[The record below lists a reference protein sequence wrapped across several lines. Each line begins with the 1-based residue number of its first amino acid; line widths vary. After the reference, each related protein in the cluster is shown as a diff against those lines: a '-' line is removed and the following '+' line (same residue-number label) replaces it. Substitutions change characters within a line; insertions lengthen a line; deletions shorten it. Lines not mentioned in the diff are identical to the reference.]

1 MSSLQ
6 KYETAN
12 NTIYYK
18 QGEINHFSGLIIVAA
33 LEIEE
38 EYIRPAY
45 ENNE

>member
-1 MSSLQ
+1 MQ

-12 NTIYYK
+12 NTVYYK

-38 EYIRPAY
+38 GCIRSAC
-45 ENNE
+45 ENNG